1 MEKAI
6 IIQGRL
12 DSKRF
17 PQKILKKIDNRTVL
31 QFLID
36 SLLDYFDKKEI
47 IIATTEKKSD
57 KKICKIAQNNDL
69 KYFCGSEN
77 NLLNRYLKCSKKYK
91 IKNIIRVTSDC
102 PLADPRLIKKMY
114 NFFIKKKLDYYSNTY
129 PPDKSKFPDGSDIEI
144 FTNKSLNKLNKIP
157 QKKEDKEHIYGF
169 WKKKKYFKIKIL
181 KSKKD
186 ISQFKYSIDYNSDL
200 FLVRKVV
207 KILKKKKLLI
217 TPKNV
222 TTIIKEDKK
231 LQKISNKNRILYL
244 KNKNFKN
251 IVL

>member
-6 IIQGRL
+6 IIQGRS

-36 SLLDYFDKKEI
+36 NLLKSFNKKEI
-47 IIATTEKKSD
+47 IIATTKKKSD
-57 KKICKIAQNNDL
+57 KKICNIAKNNDL
-69 KYFCGSEN
+69 KFFCGSEN
-77 NLLNRYLKCSKKYK
+77 NLLNRYLNCSKKYK
-91 IKNIIRVTSDC
+91 INNIIRVTSDC
-102 PLADPRLIKKMY
+102 PLADSRLIKKMY
-114 NFFIKKKLDYYSNTY
+114 NFFIKKKLDYFSNTY

-144 FTNKSLNKLNKIP
+144 FTNKGLNKLNKIP

-169 WKKKKYFKIKIL
+169 WKKNKYFKTKIL

-186 ISQFKYSIDYNSDL
+186 ISKFKYSIDYQSDL
-200 FLVRKVV
+200 FLIKKVV
-207 KILKKKKLLI
+207 KTLKEKKLLI

-222 TTIIKEDKK
+222 VTIIKKNKK
-231 LQKISNKNRILYL
+231 LQKISNKNRKLYL
-244 KNKNFKN
+244 KNKNFKKN
-251 IVL
+251 AL